1 MAAAAQMVGSGGSAA
16 LVTPLFACSQ
26 DYVMRV
32 CIRTAV
38 TGERVLKAVAD
49 WQVIDSSFYLGNLND
64 GRVSKEV

>member
-1 MAAAAQMVGSGGSAA
+1 
-16 LVTPLFACSQ
+16 
-26 DYVMRV
+26 MRV